1 MKLDFEHSTTQILD
15 NKRLEAVK
23 AYEETLIFG
32 GGESGDWVRGFLEM
46 CVGGGGISQ
55 MLYR

>member
-23 AYEETLIFG
+23 AYEEALIFG
-32 GGESGDWVRGFLEM
+32 AGESGDWVRGFLEI
-46 CVGGGGISQ
+46 VWGGGISQ

>member
-46 CVGGGGISQ
+46 CGGGGISQ

>member
-32 GGESGDWVRGFLEM
+32 GGESRDWVSGHFDLR
-46 CVGGGGISQ
+46 VGGGYIPNAI
-55 MLYR
+55 

>member
-32 GGESGDWVRGFLEM
+32 GGESGDWVRGFLAM
-46 CVGGGGISQ
+46 CVGGGYIPNAI
-55 MLYR
+55 